1 VSTAALKTL
10 FPAPETTIRRS
21 PAPSSNGSL
30 RVVDL
35 AQEDSFL
42 VRLDRM
48 SPSQRLRAY
57 RSGAFSRAERAR
69 WACRYPD
76 EVPTVNGEVEWIALT
91 SADLD

>member
-10 FPAPETTIRRS
+10 FPAPETTVHRPS
-21 PAPSSNGSL
+21 APSSNGTTL
-30 RVVDL
+30 VDL
-35 AQEDSFL
+35 ADEDSFL

-57 RSGAFSRAERAR
+57 RRGAFSRAERAR

-76 EVPTVNGEVEWIALT
+76 EVPTVNGEVEWIALY
-91 SADLD
+91 AE

>member
-1 VSTAALKTL
+1 MSTAALKTL
-10 FPAPETTIRRS
+10 FPAPETTVRRPS
-21 PAPSSNGSL
+21 APSSNGTTL
-30 RVVDL
+30 VDL
-35 AQEDSFL
+35 ADDSFH

-57 RSGAFSRAERAR
+57 RDGAFSRAERAR

-76 EVPTVNGEVEWIALT
+76 EVPTVNGEIEWIALT

>member
-1 VSTAALKTL
+1 MSTAALKTL
-10 FPAPETTIRRS
+10 FPAPETTVRRS
-21 PAPSSNGSL
+21 PAPSSNGTML
-30 RVVDL
+30 VEL
-35 AQEDSFL
+35 ADEDSFL

-76 EVPTVNGEVEWIALT
+76 EVPMVNGEVEWIALG

>member
-1 VSTAALKTL
+1 MSTAALKTL
-10 FPAPETTIRRS
+10 FPAPETTVRRS
-21 PAPSSNGSL
+21 PAPSSNGTML
-30 RVVDL
+30 VEL
-35 AQEDSFL
+35 ADEDSFL

-76 EVPTVNGEVEWIALT
+76 EVPMVNGEVEWIALS

>member
-1 VSTAALKTL
+1 ML
-10 FPAPETTIRRS
+10 
-21 PAPSSNGSL
+21 
-30 RVVDL
+30 VDL
-35 AQEDSFL
+35 ADEASFL

-69 WACRYPD
+69 WACRYPE
-76 EVPTVNGEVEWIALT
+76 EVPMVNGEVEWIALG

>member
-1 VSTAALKTL
+1 MSTAALKTL
-10 FPAPETTIRRS
+10 FPAPETTVRRP

-30 RVVDL
+30 RAVDL
-35 AQEDSFL
+35 VEEDSFL

-48 SPSQRLRAY
+48 GSSQRLRAY
-57 RSGAFSRAERAR
+57 RSGAFSRAERAK

-76 EVPTVNGEVEWIALT
+76 EVPTVNGEIEWIALG

>member
-1 VSTAALKTL
+1 MSTAALKTL
-10 FPAPETTIRRS
+10 FPAPETTVRGPS
-21 PAPSSNGSL
+21 VPSSNGLL

-35 AQEDSFL
+35 AEEDSFL

-48 SPSQRLRAY
+48 SPGQRVRAY

-69 WACRYPD
+69 WACRYPE
-76 EVPTVNGEVEWIALT
+76 EVPMVNGEVEWIALS

>member
-10 FPAPETTIRRS
+10 FPASETTVRRPS
-21 PAPSSNGSL
+21 APSSNSSL
-30 RVVDL
+30 RVVDP

-48 SPSQRLRAY
+48 TPGQRVRAY

-69 WACRYPD
+69 WACRYPE
-76 EVPTVNGEVEWIALT
+76 EVPTVNGEIEWIALT

>member
-1 VSTAALKTL
+1 MSTAALKTL
-10 FPAPETTIRRS
+10 FPAPETTVRS
-21 PAPSSNGSL
+21 APAPSSNGSL

-48 SPSQRLRAY
+48 GPSQRLRAY

-69 WACRYPD
+69 WACRYPE
-76 EVPTVNGEVEWIALT
+76 EVPTVNGEIEWIALT